1 MKTIDINADLGEG
14 FNNEAVLMPYISS
27 CNIACGAHAGS
38 PKIIRKVMMLA
49 QEFNIKIGAHPSF
62 PDCQNFGRKVIDIS
76 LENLQKSIENQ
87 LLLFHNISEKLDVKV
102 HHVKAH
108 GALYNLIAKDRDT
121 ATVFV
126 KAIQTIFNNIFLYVP
141 SNSEIE
147 KVALHN
153 NVKVKYEAFID
164 RNYNEDGTLVARA
177 DKNALIENE
186 KQAYKH
192 VLNMFLKGKVKTI
205 TGIEKQ
211 IKADT
216 FCVHGDGKNALDI
229 LKFLKKSFLE
239 KGIKIA

>member
-1 MKTIDINADLGEG
+1 MKTIDINCDVGEG
-14 FNNEAVLMPYISS
+14 FHNEALLMPYLSS

-38 PKIIRKVMMLA
+38 TEIIEKTILLA
-49 QEFNIKIGAHPSF
+49 QENHVKIGAHPSF
-62 PDCQNFGRKVIDIS
+62 PDRENFGRKVLDIS
-76 LENLQKSIENQ
+76 LENLQKSIGNQ
-87 LLLFHNISEKLDVKV
+87 LLLFRNISEKLGVKV

-126 KAIQTIFNNIFLYVP
+126 KAIQTIFDSVFLYVP

-147 KVALHN
+147 KVALQN
-153 NVKVKYEAFID
+153 NLKIKYEAFID
-164 RNYNEDGTLVARA
+164 RNYNDNGTLVARTQ
-177 DKNALIENE
+177 KEALIENP

-192 VLNMFLKGKVKTI
+192 VLNMLLKGKVKTI

-216 FCVHGDGKNALDI
+216 FCVHGDGENALGI

-239 KGIKIA
+239 KGIEVI